1 VEVVKDPGNIWK
13 VGLTG
18 FAKRLDVGG
27 ACERMREGERGGRE
41 RDREGERERE
51 RTVRLTSDFMDW
63 GYSSVVGQMLSIFE
77 TLGSFP
83 APK

>member
-1 VEVVKDPGNIWK
+1 VK
-13 VGLTG
+13 
-18 FAKRLDVGG
+18 
-27 ACERMREGERGGRE
+27 EREG
-41 RDREGERERE
+41 GERERE